1 MGYIDRGN
9 GPSLVACTV
18 VPFVLTWAFSSVR
31 IYVRRFVLKIWKI
44 EDWLFL
50 ASQASFSILTMCAF
64 IATIYGNGQHLKT
77 VSQKDLPI
85 VMKYWYSSELI
96 YVVTSLLIRL
106 SIGFFLLRICT
117 LKAHIWTI
125 RAAMCTMIFV
135 SIMYFGF
142 MVFQCKPVSYFWHR
156 FTDGVGKCFTPTLVT
171 NLTIVF
177 SVFVAVTDLIFG
189 ILPIFVIWD
198 LNMNRKTKMIV
209 GGLLTL
215 GILAGLSVIIRI
227 IYINSL
233 GNPEEDFTFLTFQV
247 AIWSIIEPAIGI
259 ICMAI
264 TTYRPLFK
272 SLADKISQASRSHTT
287 TTHPH
292 NNTIMTNPNLNTKS
306 KSKLKTRKLSIH
318 LHSKPLQSRSRSR
331 SGYTTN
337 ESSEHI
343 HAFEDMLEMEG
354 FQRQPSVTG
363 GRGKGSGRGKKDDD
377 EWDEEDITKNG
388 IIMSTTVEI
397 HRSPK
402 DDDDVV

>member
-9 GPSLVACTV
+9 GPSLVACTL

-31 IYVRRFVLKIWKI
+31 IYVRRFVLKIWKV

-50 ASQASFSILTMCAF
+50 ASQATFSVLAMCAF
-64 IATIYGNGQHLKT
+64 VATIYGNGQHLKT
-77 VSQKDLPI
+77 VAAKDVPI

-117 LKAHIWTI
+117 LNAHVWTI
-125 RAAMCTMIFV
+125 RATLGTMIFV

-142 MVFQCKPVSYFWHR
+142 MVFQCKPISYFWHR
-156 FTDGVGKCFTPTLVT
+156 FSGGEGKCFSPKLIAD
-171 NLTIVF
+171 LTIVF
-177 SVFVAVTDLIFG
+177 SVFVAATDLIFG
-189 ILPIFVIWD
+189 ILPLFVIWD
-198 LNMNRKTKMIV
+198 LKMNRKTKCIV

-233 GNPEEDFTFLTFQV
+233 SNPEEDFTFLTFKV

-272 SLADKISQASRSHTT
+272 SLADKISTASRTHTT

-292 NNTIMTNPNLNTKS
+292 NTTVITNTNAKMKKKNKKSSTIAHTNPLHSGS
-306 KSKLKTRKLSIH
+306 KSKN
-318 LHSKPLQSRSRSR
+318 
-331 SGYTTN
+331 GYTTT
-337 ESSEHI
+337 ESAENLHT
-343 HAFEDMLEMEG
+343 FEDVMEMEG
-354 FQRQPSVTG
+354 MQRQPSVSG
-363 GRGKGSGRGKKDDD
+363 GRGKGRKGELDDS
-377 EWDEEDITKNG
+377 WDEDSITKDG
-388 IIMSTTVEI
+388 IMMSTTVEI

-402 DDDDVV
+402 GPGGLV

>member
-50 ASQASFSILTMCAF
+50 ASQAAFSVLAMCAF
-64 IATIYGNGQHLKT
+64 VATIYGNGQHLKI
-77 VSQKDLPI
+77 VAAKDVPI

-106 SIGFFLLRICT
+106 SIGFFLLRICN
-117 LKAHIWTI
+117 LKAHVWTI
-125 RAAMCTMIFV
+125 RATMATMIFV

-142 MVFQCKPVSYFWHR
+142 MVFQCKPISYFWHR
-156 FTDGVGKCFTPTLVT
+156 FTDGTGKCFSPKLIAD
-171 NLTIVF
+171 LTIVF
-177 SVFVAVTDLIFG
+177 SVFVAATDLTFG

-198 LNMNRKTKMIV
+198 LKMNRKTKCIV

-227 IYINSL
+227 IYINNLS
-233 GNPEEDFTFLTFQV
+233 NPEEDFTFLTFKV

-272 SLADKISQASRSHTT
+272 SLADKISEVSRTHT
-287 TTHPH
+287 TTHPN
-292 NNTIMTNPNLNTKS
+292 NNTTITNPKIKTKTKKPSTHTHTNPLHSRS
-306 KSKLKTRKLSIH
+306 KSK
-318 LHSKPLQSRSRSR
+318 
-331 SGYTTN
+331 SGYTTS
-337 ESSEHI
+337 ESAENL
-343 HAFEDMLEMEG
+343 HAFEDVMEMEG
-354 FQRQPSVTG
+354 MQRQPSVTG
-363 GRGKGSGRGKKDDD
+363 GRGKGKNGKGERDDT
-377 EWDEEDITKNG
+377 WDEDFIMKDG
-388 IIMSTTVEI
+388 IMMSTTVEI

-402 DDDDVV
+402 GDGDMV